1 MLPRFSFDYYRI
13 FKVGFNIFIRHDN
26 FYKNTHKEKH
36 KEKMSSK
43 LVGLHWMFKEMT
55 ILLQAFQQIIRIILH
70 YIYQVIII
78 CRFGVIFK
86 YLNIENN
93 PIGVETFDLLFNF
106 VFIIKIDFYYLFFLS
121 LARSPSSYCFY
132 LLLSSL
138 ITLYILKKKLLES

>member
-1 MLPRFSFDYYRI
+1 
-13 FKVGFNIFIRHDN
+13 
-26 FYKNTHKEKH
+26 
-36 KEKMSSK
+36 MSSK
-43 LVGLHWMFKEMT
+43 LVGLRWMFKEMT
-55 ILLQAFQQIIRIILH
+55 ILLQAFQQIIRIIRIIRIILH

-93 PIGVETFDLLFNF
+93 PIDVETFDLLFNF

-138 ITLYILKKKLLES
+138 ITLYILKKNCWKAE